1 MKVYK
6 LTDDQVNNINIRSEF
21 FEVKDEGVDRLWS
34 LFSLYNGKRSKE
46 NYSKEAFDNLV
57 KTDRFAYGATVTYI
71 DEKPSLFYGLGQ
83 IENWII
89 TTRAVGIFH
98 FTYDLPIFLGHSLP
112 FVIDRATTDKKS
124 GLIMTFNEN
133 NKRLLEMS
141 YPPKKITSKY
151 RDHPI
156 YQKYLNTVYNLQ
168 SIDHMVWYQ
177 HTKQYVR
184 YMNFNGDEF
193 PKEYFK
199 DAKP

>member
-1 MKVYK
+1 
-6 LTDDQVNNINIRSEF
+6 
-21 FEVKDEGVDRLWS
+21 
-34 LFSLYNGKRSKE
+34 
-46 NYSKEAFDNLV
+46 
-57 KTDRFAYGATVTYI
+57 
-71 DEKPSLFYGLGQ
+71 
-83 IENWII
+83 
-89 TTRAVGIFH
+89 
-98 FTYDLPIFLGHSLP
+98 
-112 FVIDRATTDKKS
+112 
-124 GLIMTFNEN
+124 
-133 NKRLLEMS
+133 MS